1 MKSMYLTKGEKA
13 FVLAYGA
20 VIAMTA
26 GITLLIMSGVDGA
39 NAIPTDPSFYTF
51 WIIFAGALSGGV
63 SLYAARGWIGRPG
76 GLGLARAVVGSIS
89 VAIVASL
96 IAGTMIA
103 PIDCTFYAL
112 VILITEFIAKP
123 WLALAWFV
131 VLIGAHYL
139 MMIIAEERAL
149 GIGRGGDHRATAQ
162 LSKLSQAQL
171 YHR

>member
-1 MKSMYLTKGEKA
+1 MYLTKGEKA

-26 GITLLIMSGVDGA
+26 GITLLIMSGVEGA

-51 WIIFAGALSGGV
+51 WIIFAGALSGGA
-63 SLYAARGWIGRPG
+63 SLYAAHGWMGQPG
-76 GLGLARAVVGSIS
+76 GFGLARAMVGSLA
-89 VAIVASL
+89 VAFVAAL
-96 IAGTMIA
+96 IAGTMIL
-103 PIDCTFYAL
+103 PIYGTFYAP
-112 VILITEFIAKP
+112 VMLITEFIDKP

-131 VLIGAHYL
+131 VLMGAHY
-139 MMIIAEERAL
+139 MMTIILEERAL
-149 GIGRGGDHRATAQ
+149 GYGRGADHRATSQ